1 MGRKRLAMFGGALL
15 IVLLAVYLAR
25 EPSREGLEEK
35 DTYRVNMIAP
45 NTAQYGKKDMVYQP
59 SNITPDVAFPSDWTG
74 RMARAPIR
82 ALPNA
87 DEFSERDPADSK
99 DMGWIADPGKFVVK
113 YDCRPSLTG
122 VYEDCGPYSWNIG
135 DYGNKLTG
143 CECPL
148 MNEHT

>member
-1 MGRKRLAMFGGALL
+1 MDRKRLAIFGGALL

-45 NTAQYGKKDMVYQP
+45 NIAQHGKKEMVYHP
-59 SNITPDVAFPSDWTG
+59 SNVTPDVAFPSDWTV
-74 RMARAPIR
+74 RSIPHEP
-82 ALPNA
+82 LPNA
-87 DEFSERDPADSK
+87 GEFVERDPADSK
-99 DMGWIADPGKFVVK
+99 DMGWIANPGKFEVK